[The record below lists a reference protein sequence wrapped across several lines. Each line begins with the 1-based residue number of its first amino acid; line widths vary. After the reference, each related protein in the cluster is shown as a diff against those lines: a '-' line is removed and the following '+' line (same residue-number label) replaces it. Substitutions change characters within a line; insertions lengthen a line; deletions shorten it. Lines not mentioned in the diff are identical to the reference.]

1 MGAHGHDRGFTL
13 VELLIAIFLGM
24 LVMSGGYM
32 VFQASNRATREQNL
46 DNRMQ
51 DNARVAMDVLSRNFR
66 RAGFLVNFT
75 SYPIGQSVDG
85 MTSKLTT
92 TNSDAGPDS
101 VSILGGTLST
111 VRFLQR
117 SADQGA
123 STLIVNDIT
132 GINVNNVIG
141 VGLTFSSVVS
151 AVNAG
156 SNTITLNTTV
166 PTGATNMYYPGVVL
180 QDNVTPSNQ
189 TPAPVRLL
197 TAIRYQINSANAAHP
212 QLEQVTQGTTE
223 PVAEDVE
230 DLQIAYGVDRNNNR
244 IIEAGEWTYMPTTNE
259 IDKIRLVRVTLVAR
273 TATPDPL
280 LLNVPQTVPSIEDR
294 PQRIVNDGYR
304 RYILT
309 RIIKTKNL
317 DAIFT
322 L

>member
-1 MGAHGHDRGFTL
+1 MGVHGRNRGFTL
-13 VELLIAIFLGM
+13 VELLIAILLGM

-85 MTSKLTT
+85 MTSKLTI
-92 TNSDAGPDS
+92 TNPLAGPDS

-111 VRFLQR
+111 VRFLQQ
-117 SADQGA
+117 SADPKA
-123 STLIVNDIT
+123 STLVVNNIT
-132 GINVNNVIG
+132 GIGVNSVIG

-151 AVNAG
+151 AVNVG

-166 PTGATNMYYPGVVL
+166 PTGATNMYYPGQVL
-180 QDNVTPSNQ
+180 QDGVTLSNQ
-189 TPAPVRLL
+189 TPAPVRLV

-212 QLEQVTQGTTE
+212 QLEQTTQGVTE
-223 PVAEDVE
+223 PIAEDIE

-244 IIEAGEWTYMPTTNE
+244 IIEAGEWTYTPTTNE
-259 IDKIRLVRVTLVAR
+259 IDRIRLVRVTLVAR